1 MDLLI
6 TGAAGLVGRAMR
18 RELRP
23 HCPRMRLLDVAP
35 ITDTERGDEVVTA
48 SIADLPAMIRAM
60 QGVRA
65 VLHLGACT
73 TEAPIEAQIE
83 GNVVGAWNLYEA
95 ARVAGVERV
104 VFASSHHVVGYY
116 PRRRRIGADA
126 LLRPDSRYGLTKAF
140 GEGAGAL
147 YADKHGLRVLCIRI
161 GYAGDAPADRR
172 RLSIW
177 VSWRDLARLVRIGLE
192 HPTLRYAVVYGV
204 SDNARTFFDNR
215 AAHDLGYAPEDRAED
230 HAAAVFAATDPEP
243 EDSVGT
249 LVMGGHF
256 AAGEHAGDPRRVLE
270 W

>member
-6 TGAAGLVGRAMR
+6 TGADGIVGRALR
-18 RELRP
+18 QELRADF
-23 HCPRMRLLDVAP
+23 PRQRLLDIRPVQDP
-35 ITDTERGDEVVTA
+35 DPRDEVVQA
-48 SIADLPAMIRAM
+48 SIAELPAMVAAM
-60 QGVRA
+60 QGIPA

-95 ARVAGVERV
+95 ARIAGVPRV

-116 PRRRRIGADA
+116 PRRRRIGTDA

-161 GYAGDAPADRR
+161 GYADARPIDRR
-172 RLSIW
+172 RLSTW
-177 VSWRDLARLVRIGLE
+177 VSWRDLAQLVRIGIT
-192 HPTLRYAVVYGV
+192 HPALRYAVVYGV
-204 SDNARTFFDNR
+204 SDNARGFWDNQ
-215 AAHDLGYAPEDRAED
+215 AAFALGYTPQDRGED
-230 HAAAVFAATDPEP
+230 HAAAVLAATAPEP
-243 EDSVGT
+243 AGSVGT
-249 LVMGGHF
+249 LVMGGPF
-256 AAGEHAGDPRRVLE
+256 AEGEHAGDPRRVLE

>member
-23 HCPRMRLLDVAP
+23 HVPRMRLLDVAP
-35 ITDTERGDEVVTA
+35 IADADPGDEVVQA
-48 SIADLPAMIRAM
+48 SIADLPAMTRAM
-60 QGVRA
+60 AGVRA

-73 TEAPIEAQIE
+73 TEAPIAAQIE

-95 ARVAGVERV
+95 ARAAGVERV
-104 VFASSHHVVGYY
+104 VFASSHHVVGYT
-116 PRRRRIGADA
+116 PRRRRIGTEAV
-126 LLRPDSRYGLTKAF
+126 LRPDSRYGLTKAF
-140 GEGAGAL
+140 GEAAGAL

-177 VSWRDLARLVRIGLE
+177 VSWRDLAQLVRIGLE
-192 HPTLRYAVVYGV
+192 HPALRYALTYGV

-215 AAHDLGYAPEDRAED
+215 AAYELGYAPQDRAED
-230 HAAAVFAATDPEP
+230 HAAAVLAATEPEP
-243 EDSVGT
+243 PDEVGT

-256 AAGEHAGDPRRVLE
+256 ANLEHAGDPRRVLE